1 MLVRFLLSKN
11 NSDRSSEECCLYG
24 VSLKRP
30 PDLSAP
36 FPPSRSRQGKDVAR
50 FSASDG
56 NGTTWGGVSGLP
68 DVWQGARKTN

>member
-1 MLVRFLLSKN
+1 MRKVT
-11 NSDRSSEECCLYG
+11 
-24 VSLKRP
+24 VIP
-30 PDLSAP
+30 TPDLSAP

-56 NGTTWGGVSGLP
+56 NGTTLGGVTGLP